1 MRNPVGAPGRT
12 RTASL
17 PRAVLVLFDIDGTLL
32 HGRPEAHTHAM
43 VAAMAEVWQVPAR
56 PDDIWQLDPAGR
68 TDREIA
74 RLVLRGHGVADDAID
89 HRIHEWMDMA
99 ARLHATEAA
108 LHASPVAAPDADAV
122 AARLREEG
130 AEVALLTGN
139 LQPIGRAKVAAAGL
153 GHHFGP
159 GGGFGSDA
167 EERADL
173 VGIARGRAAAAHPDD
188 EVVVVGDTPRDVRA
202 ARMAGVRVVAVTTG
216 AFGGEALAGADHVAS
231 DLTGALHL
239 LLA

>member
-1 MRNPVGAPGRT
+1 M
-12 RTASL
+12 
-17 PRAVLVLFDIDGTLL
+17 LVLFDIDGTLL

-56 PDDIWQLDPAGR
+56 PDDIWALDPAGR

-74 RLVLRGHGVADDAID
+74 RLVLRGHGVDDHAID
-89 HRIHEWMDMA
+89 HAMHGWMDLA

-108 LHASPVAAPDADAV
+108 RHASPVAAPDADAV
-122 AARLREEG
+122 AGRLRDEG

-173 VGIARGRAAAAHPDD
+173 VGIARGRAAAAHPDAD
-188 EVVVVGDTPRDVRA
+188 AVVVGDTPRDVRA
-202 ARMAGVRVVAVTTG
+202 ARLAGVRVIAVATG
-216 AFGGEALAGADHVAS
+216 AFGADALRDADHVAA